1 MKNNE
6 KSHFIDKVVEALRK
20 SAVEMEE
27 FQVKIAL
34 GKAEAEDKYEDIKK
48 KFNSFIN
55 DSKQK
60 IKVGKEKVDDL
71 HMKFDKLMV
80 QLNLGKAETIDAFK
94 KQKKDILIT
103 IHEIEVEIKTNE
115 TLNRL
120 YAFVL
125 IEFEKFKAQLEVLE
139 EKLQNGK
146 ANFKT
151 SFEKGKLEFNK
162 YVEDLKRK
170 YSKEKEETRW
180 EYFQNEIAE
189 ALTHFKQAFVKPHA

>member
-6 KSHFIDKVVEALRK
+6 SSHFIGKVADSLRK
-20 SAVEMEE
+20 AALEMEE
-27 FQVKIAL
+27 FQVKVAL
-34 GKAEAEDKYEDIKK
+34 GKADAEEKYEDIKK

-189 ALTHFKQAFVKPHA
+189 ALTHFKQAFAKPNA

>member
-6 KSHFIDKVVEALRK
+6 NSHFIDKVIDTLRK
-20 SAVEMEE
+20 AAVEMEE
-27 FQVKIAL
+27 FQVKVAL

-48 KFNSFIN
+48 KFNSFVH
-55 DSKQK
+55 DSKYK

-71 HMKFDKLMV
+71 HMKFDQLMV
-80 QLNLGKAETIDAFK
+80 QLDLGKAETIEAFK
-94 KQKKDILIT
+94 KQKKDILTT

-115 TLNRL
+115 TLKRI

-125 IEFEKFKAQLEVLE
+125 IEFEKFKAQLQVLE
-139 EKLQNGK
+139 EKFESGK
-146 ANFKT
+146 ANVKT
-151 SFEKGKLEFNK
+151 SFENGKSEFNK
-162 YVEDLKRK
+162 YVENLKSK
-170 YSKEKEETRW
+170 YSTKKEETRW